1 MKMIWHSRVF
11 SPIES
16 AVAIRS
22 SRAHASEQ
30 AVDLSADLRSERRDY
45 RRARDVERDRSS
57 LHGRVAAQ
65 RRSDADRSRWRR
77 VGERP
82 ALRRP
87 RITTVYGA
95 RSLRS

>member
-45 RRARDVERDRSS
+45 RRARDVER
-57 LHGRVAAQ
+57 VAAQ

-82 ALRRP
+82 TLRRP